1 MLRKLCI
8 FAAVAAALFI
18 APAALPVTAMAIRVM
33 AISMDMV
40 TATSTAMSKTIGTI
54 VSIGMLP
61 SAVAGGAVAGGA
73 VAGGVTAKV
82 PAGGDTR
89 RLRLDLPLITRFRMV
104 GRRLRSAPFTFC

>member
-61 SAVAGGAVAGGA
+61 SAVGG
-73 VAGGVTAKV
+73 
-82 PAGGDTR
+82 R
-89 RLRLDLPLITRFRMV
+89 SLV
-104 GRRLRSAPFTFC
+104 GRSLVGRSLVGLRRRCLLAGTPGGYVWICH